1 MTTAAPISACIAFI
15 GRPGIVFHRGG
26 KISTLIA
33 AINKTVL
40 AIVAQ
45 RGGNSPEFT
54 R

>member
-1 MTTAAPISACIAFI
+1 MTTAAPNSACIAFI

-33 AINKTVL
+33 INTTVL